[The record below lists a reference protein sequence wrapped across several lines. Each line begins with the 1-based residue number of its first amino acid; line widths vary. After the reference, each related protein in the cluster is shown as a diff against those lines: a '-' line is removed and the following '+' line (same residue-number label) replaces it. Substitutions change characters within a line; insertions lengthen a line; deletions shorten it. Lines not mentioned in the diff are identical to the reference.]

1 MAIPSQH
8 EYEQRE
14 IRAARAQQAAVQRA
28 PLRDRKEAQ
37 LAFFEAMRDDPSL
50 VAERIGWLL
59 DGNYGYGSMM
69 IAKDV
74 LRHPRMNRQSILTQM
89 IGVFEWQSPEDM
101 TRAAWKRLSPGE
113 QAALGR
119 EVRAAISDA
128 EDELED

>member
-1 MAIPSQH
+1 MGIPSQY

-14 IRAARAQQAAVQRA
+14 MRAARAQQAAVQRA

-59 DGNYGYGSMM
+59 DGNYGFGPMA
-69 IAKDV
+69 IAQDV
-74 LRHPRMNRQSILTQM
+74 LQRPRMNRQAILTQM
-89 IGVFEWQSPEDM
+89 IGVFEWQCPEDM
-101 TRAAWKRLSPGE
+101 TRSAWKRLTPGE

-119 EVRAAISDA
+119 EVRAAMSDA
-128 EDELED
+128 EDARED